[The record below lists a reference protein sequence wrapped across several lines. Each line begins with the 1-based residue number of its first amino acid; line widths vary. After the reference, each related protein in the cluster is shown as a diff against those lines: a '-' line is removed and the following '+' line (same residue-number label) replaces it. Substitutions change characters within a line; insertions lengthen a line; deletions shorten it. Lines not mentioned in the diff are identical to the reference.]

1 MREQQRQGSQ
11 PDESQGDHLDLEK
24 TLERLKESDI
34 AFLYY
39 MNFGFSDI
47 TELDSMIIRSDIL
60 VERSMRNL
68 AEAIAVRPLP
78 DHMSAGSL
86 RSFVTLM
93 TNDGAEFL
101 EAAKWLSK
109 ARNKVAHE
117 LHEDYT
123 IELEGFYRSIGT
135 NWTADCLN
143 FHAAV
148 VVLLCM
154 IANETTDW
162 IERKG
167 KLFRSDDEIT

>member
-1 MREQQRQGSQ
+1 
-11 PDESQGDHLDLEK
+11 
-24 TLERLKESDI
+24 
-34 AFLYY
+34 
-39 MNFGFSDI
+39 
-47 TELDSMIIRSDIL
+47 MIIRSDIL

-78 DHMSAGSL
+78 DHMSAGFL

-93 TNDGAEFL
+93 TNEGAEFL

-117 LHEDYT
+117 LHEDYAV
-123 IELEGFYRSIGT
+123 ELDGFYKSIGANLT
-135 NWTADCLN
+135 DDCLD

-167 KLFRSDDEIT
+167 KFFGSDDERT